1 MYKII
6 DNLPIDYS
14 FNTKSREVLK
24 LYNLW
29 FDENKKYRLNE
40 LESLIISTV
49 GYESWKADFSKDSL
63 LILGRWLKE
72 NVEIEKLSE
81 KEYVEKKSNIPSY
94 IDFEDWDLTIKTRS
108 ILIDVGIYFGE
119 VFIKNQK
126 GLIWKQYFS
135 KKKNDADHG
144 HMIITLKKR
153 NLNPIRI
160 MLTVGFIFGERI
172 GNEKELIELYE
183 VWKGYC

>member
-1 MYKII
+1 MYKTI

-14 FNTKSREVLK
+14 FNTKNKEALK

-29 FDENKKYRLNE
+29 FDENKQYRLNE
-40 LESLIISTV
+40 LSSLIISTA
-49 GYESWKADFSKDSL
+49 GYESWEANFSKDSL

-72 NVEIEKLSE
+72 NVKIKKLTE
-81 KEYVEKKSNIPSY
+81 KEYAEKRSNIPSY
-94 IDFEDWDLTIKTRS
+94 IDFEDWDLTINTRS

-119 VFIKNQK
+119 VFIKNHK

-144 HMIITLKKR
+144 HMIIALKKR

-160 MLTVGFIFGERI
+160 MLTVGFIFGERK
-172 GNEKELIELYE
+172 GTEKELIELYE
-183 VWKGYC
+183 VWEGYC